1 MGQKSVFTDI
11 DLVLVFFYPQGPIWI
26 ENEKKMFQ
34 GLTKNTLGPKFK
46 MAVPKNK

>member
-26 ENEKKMFQ
+26 ENEKKKIP
-34 GLTKNTLGPKFK
+34 GSH
-46 MAVPKNK
+46 